1 MTVKT
6 AKWCVS
12 RATATRRRD
21 HVNPVGPPSPTGF
34 FYAQGGRGRIADT
47 SPGRKPGDARP
58 RASLALA
65 PGRSVSMTVPDKL
78 LSAERFSRSREE
90 FSSCRGH

>member
-1 MTVKT
+1 MTVRT

-47 SPGRKPGDARP
+47 SPGRKPGD
-58 RASLALA
+58 
-65 PGRSVSMTVPDKL
+65 PGRRPAWR
-78 LSAERFSRSREE
+78 SALGDPCPSP
-90 FSSCRGH
+90 CLID